1 MFSSDPG
8 PAGRSRTKPDG
19 TRTRSRTFRALN
31 PFSPADLALLRAVS
45 RGEFV
50 ISGLRHHNL
59 RALLSEDRPTDAK
72 EKRRRSSAVSRRL
85 ALLRAHGLLEK
96 VCKSHR
102 YRVTANGRQ
111 ALTAL
116 LAAASATTAELTK
129 LAA

>member
-1 MFSSDPG
+1 M
-8 PAGRSRTKPDG
+8 
-19 TRTRSRTFRALN
+19 
-31 PFSPADLALLRAVS
+31 
-45 RGEFV
+45 
-50 ISGLRHHNL
+50 ISGLRNHDL
-59 RALLSEDRPTDAK
+59 KALLHEDTPTDAK

-85 ALLRAHGLLEK
+85 ALLRAQGLLEQ